1 MNRTRTLNVAFAS
14 SFAALTAIG
23 GMISVPLPFSPVPI
37 SLQTLFV
44 YLSGAVLG
52 GYIGALSQAI
62 YILLGCVGLP
72 VFSGPVKAGF
82 QALLGPTGGYLIGF
96 VAGAFIL
103 GKLVES
109 RRKLDLRWMLTS
121 MVLCTFVI
129 YGLGVFQLSLWLGVG
144 LEKAAAIGVLPFL
157 IGDSVKIVLASFI
170 SIRVRRLL
178 LYRIK

>member
-1 MNRTRTLNVAFAS
+1 M
-14 SFAALTAIG
+14 
-23 GMISVPLPFSPVPI
+23 
-37 SLQTLFV
+37 
-44 YLSGAVLG
+44 
-52 GYIGALSQAI
+52 
-62 YILLGCVGLP
+62 
-72 VFSGPVKAGF
+72 
-82 QALLGPTGGYLIGF
+82 
-96 VAGAFIL
+96 

-129 YGLGVFQLSLWLGVG
+129 YGLGVSQLSLWMGVG